1 LGRRRGWPPC
11 PDSGSIYESGQNL
24 GRVTRGILCITNDSL
39 SLSKKKDM
47 AQVDNLRNGLIEKLL
62 TISNIDYLKALN
74 EIVSSSKLETNKLD
88 LTEEQV
94 LMLKL
99 SDKDIE
105 DGRLISQNQLDKEDL
120 VWLKGL

>member
-1 LGRRRGWPPC
+1 
-11 PDSGSIYESGQNL
+11 
-24 GRVTRGILCITNDSL
+24 
-39 SLSKKKDM
+39 M
-47 AQVDNLRNGLIEKLL
+47 AQVDNLRNGLIAKLL
-62 TISNIDYLKALN
+62 TISNIDYLRALN

-120 VWLKGL
+120 IWLKGL

>member
-1 LGRRRGWPPC
+1 
-11 PDSGSIYESGQNL
+11 
-24 GRVTRGILCITNDSL
+24 
-39 SLSKKKDM
+39 M

-62 TISNIDYLKALN
+62 TISNIEYLRALN

-120 VWLKGL
+120 IWLKGL

>member
-1 LGRRRGWPPC
+1 
-11 PDSGSIYESGQNL
+11 
-24 GRVTRGILCITNDSL
+24 
-39 SLSKKKDM
+39 M

-62 TISNIDYLKALN
+62 TISNIDYLRALN
-74 EIVSSSKLETNKLD
+74 EIVASSKLETNKLD

-120 VWLKGL
+120 IWLKGL

>member
-1 LGRRRGWPPC
+1 
-11 PDSGSIYESGQNL
+11 
-24 GRVTRGILCITNDSL
+24 
-39 SLSKKKDM
+39 M

-74 EIVSSSKLETNKLD
+74 ELVRNSKLEKNKVS

-99 SDKDIE
+99 SDKDIKQ
-105 DGRLISQNQLDKEDL
+105 GRLISQQQLDKEDL
-120 VWLKGL
+120 LWLKEL